1 MWMVV
6 LSLGSGKMTGSKCRK
21 SLLVIEYEWW
31 VFSCVAHQT
40 FGMHQ
45 VCDSGLLSRE
55 VTSMETNFLLR
66 WWKKLKRWFLYF
78 LRLSPSLERKERE
91 NSRIHPHDTTALK
104 SWLSYCLFVGFCGR
118 TLLWRGWWC
127 ASLCPRLTFVESY
140 SLSLLWSALGSVRS
154 RPFMAIL
161 SQGVRPALTR
171 TCEGQLTG
179 DFWLPYRVF

>member
-1 MWMVV
+1 MVGV
-6 LSLGSGKMTGSKCRK
+6 QLCGTSDFWHASSVWQWPSLQGGYFHG
-21 SLLVIEYEWW
+21 IN
-31 VFSCVAHQT
+31 F
-40 FGMHQ
+40 F
-45 VCDSGLLSRE
+45 LLS
-55 VTSMETNFLLR
+55 
-66 WWKKLKRWFLYF
+66 WWKKIKRWFLYF
-78 LRLSPSLERKERE
+78 LLLSPSLERKERE
-91 NSRIHPHDTTALK
+91 NNRIHPHDTTALK
-104 SWLSYCLFVGFCGR
+104 TWLSYCLFVGFCGR